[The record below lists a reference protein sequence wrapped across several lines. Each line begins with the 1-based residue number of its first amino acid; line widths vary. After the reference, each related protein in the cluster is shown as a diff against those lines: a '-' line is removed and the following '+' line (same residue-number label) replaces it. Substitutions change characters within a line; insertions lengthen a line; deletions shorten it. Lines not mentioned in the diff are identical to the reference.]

1 MKMYPRI
8 SLGEVSNAI
17 MGQAPPSSD
26 CNKEGI
32 GTAFVKAGEFG
43 VGRPLIREWTTKPLK
58 IAKKSDVFLCV
69 VGATCGKINLGADC
83 AIGRSVAAI
92 RPNESQLDQMYLYHF
107 LSGWTLRLRRMSQGA
122 AQTVITKEMIA
133 ELQIPLPPLPE
144 QKRIAAILDKAD
156 SLRRKNQQAIQ
167 LADKFLRAVFLD
179 MFGDPVT
186 NPKGWRRDPLEN
198 HFKIG
203 TGGTPSRSVQENYGG
218 NIPWVKTTE
227 VCGRLISETGEHLTE
242 RGLSDSNCKVYPIG
256 SLIIAMYGQGK
267 TRGQC
272 GMLGIEAATNQACAV
287 LEPSETIEMNF
298 TYQYIKYSYD
308 QLRELS
314 RGGNQPNLN
323 LSLVKSF
330 EIMVPDKKV
339 QIHFSKIFLTV
350 QKILKESHDF
360 KDDVLFNSLSQK
372 AFSGSL

>member
-1 MKMYPRI
+1 M
-8 SLGEVSNAI
+8 
-17 MGQAPPSSD
+17 
-26 CNKEGI
+26 
-32 GTAFVKAGEFG
+32 
-43 VGRPLIREWTTKPLK
+43 
-58 IAKKSDVFLCV
+58 
-69 VGATCGKINLGADC
+69 
-83 AIGRSVAAI
+83 
-92 RPNESQLDQMYLYHF
+92 
-107 LSGWTLRLRRMSQGA
+107 
-122 AQTVITKEMIA
+122 
-133 ELQIPLPPLPE
+133 
-144 QKRIAAILDKAD
+144 
-156 SLRRKNQQAIQ
+156 
-167 LADKFLRAVFLD
+167 FLD
-179 MFGDPVT
+179 LFGDPVT
-186 NPKGWRRDPLEN
+186 NPKGWRREPLEN

-227 VCGRLISETGEHLTE
+227 VCGRLISKTGEHLTE

-339 QIHFSKIFLTV
+339 QIHFSKIFLKV

-360 KDDVLFNSLSQK
+360 KDDVLFN
-372 AFSGSL
+372 